1 MDSSAALRRTSKVLA
16 VAAGLFLFILALY
29 FVKAGAGGIKV
40 WMKANHIGGIPG
52 GVGFG
57 WFMAYICMSGSPVAA
72 TALGLHADHHLDRAA
87 GLDFYETFSMIIGS
101 RLGASMVVLLIG
113 FFYDLRGKKHQRSVY
128 VGAVALLTTLTTYI
142 PALFIGLGILYS
154 GAFDWVRFNRP
165 DWVGE
170 GLDAVFKPIVDFF
183 QGFLPAWG
191 VFGLGVAVFMSAFRI
206 FDLALPA
213 VDPTHGRI
221 ARMSTVVYRPIITFL
236 LGMLVT
242 CVTLSVSVSISLLVP
257 LTARGYVRREN
268 LIPYILGANITTFID
283 TLFLSLLVNSPDA
296 FTIVFAALA
305 SVTIVTM
312 PIISLFYGRYERMI
326 DSLAAKA
333 TWTRRRLA
341 VFVAIFFAMP
351 GFLLLVGFLR

>member
-1 MDSSAALRRTSKVLA
+1 MDKRAVIRKTGKVLA

-29 FVKAGAGGIKV
+29 FVKAGAGGIKA
-40 WMKANHIGGIPG
+40 WMVANHIGGIPG

-57 WFMAYICMSGSPVAA
+57 WFMAYICLSGSPVAA
-72 TALGLHADHHLDRAA
+72 TSLGLHADHHLNRAT
-87 GLDFYETFSMIIGS
+87 GLDSYETFSMIIGS

-113 FFYDLRGKKHQRSVY
+113 FCYDLRGKKEQRSVY
-128 VGAVALLTTLTTYI
+128 VGAVALLTTLTTYL
-142 PALFIGLGILYS
+142 PALLIGLGILGS
-154 GAFDWVRFNRP
+154 GALDWVRFNRP
-165 DWVGE
+165 DFVGE
-170 GLDAVFKPIVDFF
+170 GLDAVFKPIVEFF
-183 QGFLPAWG
+183 RGYLPAWG
-191 VFGLGVAVFMSAFRI
+191 IFGLGVGVFMSAFRI

-221 ARMSTVVYRPIITFL
+221 ARMSTVVYRPSITFL

-296 FTIVFAALA
+296 FTIVFSALA
-305 SVTIVTM
+305 SVSIVTM
-312 PIISLFYGRYERMI
+312 PIIAFFYGRYERMI
-326 DSLAAKA
+326 DSLAVKA
-333 TWTRRRLA
+333 TLSRRRLA
-341 VFVAIFFAMP
+341 VFVVILFAMP
-351 GFLLLVGFLR
+351 GFLLLFGLLR